1 MLSIIYGLL
10 SAFTWGAGD
19 FTGGL
24 AARKVGAAPAVF
36 YASIVGLLSVFIA
49 ALVSN
54 EALPS
59 LQSWL
64 YAMLAGF
71 FGVIGLTFLY
81 YAMAQGT
88 MSVAAPVSAVLA
100 ATLPVLIGLITE
112 GLPEFLTLIG
122 FGFALFAM
130 WMVSQ
135 SENGVKDILS
145 HLSDLKLPLL
155 AGIGFG
161 LYFIVMHQATS
172 DGALF
177 WTMVASR
184 IASVLFLFFYML
196 VKKISFRITDLSSF
210 PVIGLNGVL
219 DLTGNGFFI
228 LAGQAGRLDVA
239 SVLSSLYP
247 GSTVLLAWVFL
258 KERLTRNQWIGV
270 LSALIAIVLMTI

>member
-36 YASIVGLLSVFIA
+36 YASIVGLLAVFIA

-112 GLPEFLTLIG
+112 GLPEFLTLLG

>member
-19 FTGGL
+19 FTGGV

-36 YASIVGLLSVFIA
+36 YASIVGLLAVFIA

-112 GLPEFLTLIG
+112 GLPEFLTLLG